1 MEPLELVLT
10 RCLTFV
16 LMFVSVSAEYGATR
30 VGLDSMSDVCVDVC
44 FVSVSAVYGA
54 TRVGLDSMSDVCVD
68 VCFSVRCVW
77 SH

>member
-1 MEPLELVLT
+1 MFVLFQCPLCMEPLELDLT
-10 RCLTFV
+10 RCLTF
-16 LMFVSVSAEYGATR
+16 
-30 VGLDSMSDVCVDVC
+30 VDVC

>member
-1 MEPLELVLT
+1 MEPLELDLT

-16 LMFVSVSAEYGATR
+16 LMSVSVSTVYGATR
-30 VGLDSMSDVCVDVC
+30 VGLDSMSDVCFDVC

-68 VCFSVRCVW
+68 VCFSVHCVW